1 MGLMRRF
8 RQLYPFE
15 RFGLIGIAINAAVHG
30 TMAALGQSYDWS
42 YYIVWIAF
50 LIAGAGQRWQ
60 RRRTGARGGM
70 GAWGLG
76 GLGESAR
83 NHRRPG

>member
-60 RRRTGARGGM
+60 RRRTGA
-70 GAWGLG
+70 
-76 GLGESAR
+76 
-83 NHRRPG
+83 